1 MSLINMSPSAIPNNA
16 SLLKDTLNLIDA
28 AQDTAQRYN
37 FVPVVG
43 SEGIPKILNM
53 KMSPNAIPNN
63 TSLAKDTLK
72 SIDEAPV
79 LVQEH
84 LFVTWPESE
93 GGRQKI
99 VT

>member
-1 MSLINMSPSAIPNNA
+1 MPGA
-16 SLLKDTLNLIDA
+16 
-28 AQDTAQRYN
+28 
-37 FVPVVG
+37 G
-43 SEGIPKILNM
+43 SEGVPKVRSI
-53 KMSPNAIPNN
+53 KMSPNAIPYN

-79 LVQEH
+79 LVWEH
-84 LFVTWPESE
+84 LFVPWPESE